1 MQKGL
6 FIVLDGNDGSG
17 KATQAKLL
25 KEYFAGKGIGVEQM
39 DFPAYDRNFFGAFL
53 GECLAG
59 QHGDFVNMDPKIA
72 SVLYAADRFESSMK
86 IRQALNAGSMV
97 IADRYASSNQIH
109 QGGKIADVAERES
122 FLRWLDQMEY
132 GTFGIPR
139 PDAVLYLRVPL
150 ETSLGLL
157 QEKRAVKSNVL
168 AEGEMDT
175 VESDMTYLKN
185 SIATAEWLLANQ
197 KNWKDIDC
205 MSDGALRTREDIHG
219 DVVRA
224 VEDLLIAGGV

>member
-1 MQKGL
+1 MKKGL

-25 KEYFAGKGIGVEQM
+25 EQYFSGKGIDAEKV
-39 DFPAYDRNFFGAFL
+39 DFPAYDRNFFGAFI

-59 QHGDFVNMDPKIA
+59 HHGDFVTMDPKVA

-86 IRQALNAGSMV
+86 IRQLLNAGTIV

-109 QGGKIADVAERES
+109 QGGKIKDPAEREA
-122 FLRWLDQMEY
+122 FLLWLERMEY
-132 GTFGIPR
+132 EVFGIPR
-139 PDAVLYLRVPL
+139 PNAVLYLRVPL
-150 ETSLGLL
+150 EVSLELL

-168 AEGEMDT
+168 AEGEKDT
-175 VESDMTYLKN
+175 VESDTEYLQN
-185 SIATAEWLLANQ
+185 SITTAEWLLESQ
-197 KNWKDIDC
+197 KDWKGIEC
-205 MSDGALRTREDIHG
+205 MSEGSLRSREDINA

-224 VEDLLIAGGV
+224 VEDLLIV

>member
-25 KEYFAGKGIGVEQM
+25 KDYLTGKGIDAEKV
-39 DFPAYDRNFFGAFL
+39 DFPSYDQNFFGAFI

-59 QHGDFVNMDPKIA
+59 QHGDFVTMDPKIA

-86 IRQALNAGSMV
+86 IRQLLNAGTIV

-109 QGGKIADVAERES
+109 QGGKIADPVERES
-122 FLRWLDQMEY
+122 FLSWLDRMEY
-132 GTFGIPR
+132 DVFGIPR
-139 PDAVLYLRVPL
+139 PSAVLYLRVPL
-150 ETSLGLL
+150 EVSLTLL

-168 AEGEMDT
+168 SEGEKDT
-175 VESDMTYLKN
+175 VESDMAYLSN
-185 SIATAEWLLANQ
+185 SIMTAEWLLTNQ
-197 KNWKDIDC
+197 KNWKGIDC
-205 MSDGALRTREDIHG
+205 MNGAQLRTREDIHA

-224 VEDLLIAGGV
+224 VEDLLIV

>member
-1 MQKGL
+1 MEKGL

-25 KEYFAGKGIGVEQM
+25 KDYFAGKGIMCEKV
-39 DFPAYDRNFFGAFL
+39 DFPAYDQNFFGAFI

-59 QHGDFVNMDPKIA
+59 QHGDFVTMDPKIA

-86 IRQALNAGSMV
+86 IRQLLNAGTMV

-109 QGGKIADVAERES
+109 QGGKIADPAERES
-122 FLRWLDQMEY
+122 FLRWLERMEFEV
-132 GTFGIPR
+132 FGIPR
-139 PDAVLYLRVPL
+139 PNAVLYLRVPL
-150 ETSLGLL
+150 ETSLALL

-168 AEGEMDT
+168 KEGEKDT
-175 VESDMTYLKN
+175 VESDMAYLEN
-185 SIATAEWLLANQ
+185 SITTADWLLGNQ
-197 KNWKDIDC
+197 KNWKAIDC
-205 MSDGALRTREDIHG
+205 MDGETLRTREDIHA

-224 VEDLLIAGGV
+224 VEDLLIS

>member
-17 KATQAKLL
+17 KATQAALL
-25 KEYFAGKGIGVEQM
+25 AGYLASKGIAAEKM
-39 DFPAYDRNFFGAFL
+39 DFPGYDRNFFGAFV

-59 QHGDFVNMDPKIA
+59 QHGDFVTMDPKIA
-72 SVLYAADRFESSMK
+72 SVLYAADRFESS
-86 IRQALNAGSMV
+86 IQVRQLLNAGTIV

-109 QGGKIADVAERES
+109 QGGKIADLTERES

-150 ETSLGLL
+150 ETSLELL
-157 QEKRAVKSNVL
+157 QQKRAVKSNVL
-168 AEGEMDT
+168 GEGEKDT
-175 VESDMTYLKN
+175 VESDMAYLEN
-185 SIATAEWLLANQ
+185 SIATAEWLLGNQ
-197 KNWKDIDC
+197 KNWSAIDC
-205 MSDGALRTREDIHG
+205 MEEGVLRTREDIHA

-224 VEDLLIAGGV
+224 VEDLLIA

>member
-1 MQKGL
+1 MRKGL

-25 KEYFAGKGIGVEQM
+25 KQYLVSKGISAEQI
-39 DFPAYDRNFFGAFL
+39 DFPAYDRNFFGGFI

-59 QHGDFVNMDPKIA
+59 HHGDFVNMSPKIA
-72 SVLYAADRFESSMK
+72 SVLYAADRFESSVK
-86 IRQALNAGSMV
+86 VRQLLNAGSIV

-109 QGGKIADVAERES
+109 QGGKIADVAEREA
-122 FLRWLDQMEY
+122 FLAWLEQMEY

-139 PDAVLYLRVPL
+139 PDAVVYLRVPL
-150 ETSLGLL
+150 EVSLELL

-168 AEGEMDT
+168 AEGEKDT
-175 VESDMTYLKN
+175 VESDISYLKN
-185 SIATAEWLLANQ
+185 SIATAEWLLGNQ
-197 KNWKDIDC
+197 KNWSAIDC
-205 MSDGALRTREDIHG
+205 MSDGVLRSRESIHE

-224 VEDLLIAGGV
+224 VEDLLIV

>member
-17 KATQAKLL
+17 KATQATLL
-25 KEYFAGKGIGVEQM
+25 QQYLSNKGINAEKV
-39 DFPAYDRNFFGAFL
+39 DFPAYDRNFFGAFI

-59 QHGDFVNMDPKIA
+59 QHGDFVTMDPKVA

-86 IRQALNAGSMV
+86 IRQLLNAGTIV

-109 QGGKIADVAERES
+109 QGGKIKDPAERES
-122 FLRWLDQMEY
+122 FLLWLERMEY
-132 GTFGIPR
+132 EVFGIPR
-139 PDAVLYLRVPL
+139 PNAVLYLRVPL
-150 ETSLGLL
+150 EVSLELL

-168 AEGEMDT
+168 KEGEKDT
-175 VESDMTYLKN
+175 VESDTEYLQN
-185 SIATAEWLLANQ
+185 SITTAEWLLEGQ
-197 KNWKDIDC
+197 KNWKGIDC
-205 MSDGALRTREDIHG
+205 MRDGVLRSREDINA

-224 VEDLLIAGGV
+224 VEDLLIV